1 LITLAVSSLESEP
14 AINVPASSNSAKPS
28 SRHIKLIAIIAVA
41 AILVVVGGLLVSSML
56 VSPQNEENQWLFKGA
71 YANYDGRYDGEIM
84 NISISVDFSV
94 QEEIVDFN
102 STHALVSTSF
112 KITPSI
118 GEAQEESNTTW
129 VPLSQMG
136 FMNAFDEG
144 NITKTYETTVN
155 IPNCG
160 TRTCTVYE
168 YTVADDVG
176 LTMTVYVDKAIGWPV
191 KMSASMPI
199 EGSTGLQLDINL
211 TETNIPGL
219 S

>member
-1 LITLAVSSLESEP
+1 LINHAVSSLESEP
-14 AINVPASSNSAKPS
+14 AINAPASSNPAKPHS
-28 SRHIKLIAIIAVA
+28 LHIKLIAIIAVA
-41 AILVVVGGLLVSSML
+41 AILIVVGGLLVSSML
-56 VSPQNEENQWLFKGA
+56 APPQSEENAWLFKGA

-84 NISISVDFSV
+84 GMSISVDFSV
-94 QEEIVDFN
+94 QEQIVDLN
-102 STHALVSTSF
+102 STHALVTTSF
-112 KITPSI
+112 KMTPSI

-129 VPLSQMG
+129 VSLADMG

-155 IPNCG
+155 IPSIG
-160 TRTCTVYE
+160 TRTCTAYE

-199 EGSTGLQLDINL
+199 EGYADLQLDINL

-219 S
+219 